1 MSRRIPAARTG
12 GFCPPETTRLRAR
25 PIDRTAMS
33 TLPPPQ
39 YDVSV
44 ILVNYN
50 TAHLLERC
58 LGDLRRA
65 SAGLRVQTLIVDNA
79 SKDDS
84 VAVIR
89 ERFPDCELIVNPVN
103 VGFGR
108 ANNQALPRCAGRY
121 VLLLNTD
128 AFVSPDTLSRTL
140 AAMEADPACGVLGV
154 LLTDSDGSV
163 QPSCRYFPTPWN
175 SFLVHT
181 GLARWFPRARLIDD
195 PRWDPSRPA
204 HCDWV
209 PGCYYL
215 IRREVLA
222 QVGLF
227 DPRYFLYMEEVDHCR
242 AVRDAGWTVRYLPDT
257 RVIHLGGESAKSDGQ
272 LSSSG
277 RQLSRLL
284 VESELLYYRK
294 HGGAPLAAG
303 ALAMSTLGC
312 AVVAAKA
319 LLRARFRAL
328 GQAGADMRL
337 YWRLARQ
344 TGFGRRPLH

>member
-1 MSRRIPAARTG
+1 MSSSPMPT
-12 GFCPPETTRLRAR
+12 E
-25 PIDRTAMS
+25 
-33 TLPPPQ
+33 

-58 LGDLRRA
+58 IGDLRRA
-65 SAGLRVQTLIVDNA
+65 SEGLRVQTLIVDNA

-89 ERFPDCELIVNPVN
+89 ARFPDCELIVNSVN

-128 AFVSPDTLSRTL
+128 AFVSPETLTRTL

-154 LLTDSDGSV
+154 LLTGSDGAV

-175 SFLVHT
+175 TFLIHT

-195 PRWDPSRPA
+195 PHWDPTRPA
-204 HCDWV
+204 DCDWV

-215 IRREVLA
+215 IRREVLER
-222 QVGLF
+222 VGLF
-227 DPRYFLYMEEVDHCR
+227 DPRFFLYMEEVDHCR
-242 AVRDAGWTVRYLPDT
+242 AVRAAGWTVRYLPDT
-257 RVIHLGGESAKSDGQ
+257 RVIHLGGESAKSDGR

-294 HGGAPLAAG
+294 HGGAPLAVG
-303 ALAMSTLGC
+303 ALALATLGC
-312 AVVAAKA
+312 AVVGAKA
-319 LLRARFRAL
+319 LLRARGRAL
-328 GQAGADMRL
+328 AQAGADLRL
-337 YWRLARQ
+337 HWRLALQ
-344 TGFGRRPLH
+344 TGLGRRPLH

>member
-1 MSRRIPAARTG
+1 MSRRIPAAGTG
-12 GFCPPETTRLRAR
+12 GYCPPGTTRLRAR

-65 SAGLRVQTLIVDNA
+65 SVGLRVQTLIVDNA

-89 ERFPDCELIVNPVN
+89 ERFPDCELIVNQVN

-108 ANNQALPRCAGRY
+108 ANNQALPRCTGRY

-140 AAMEADPACGVLGV
+140 AAMEADRACGVLGV

>member
-1 MSRRIPAARTG
+1 MSRRIPAAGTG
-12 GFCPPETTRLRAR
+12 GYCPPGTTRLRAR

-33 TLPPPQ
+33 TPPPPQ

-89 ERFPDCELIVNPVN
+89 ERFPDCELIVNQVN

-108 ANNQALPRCAGRY
+108 ANNQALPRCTGRY

-140 AAMEADPACGVLGV
+140 AAMEADRACGVLGV